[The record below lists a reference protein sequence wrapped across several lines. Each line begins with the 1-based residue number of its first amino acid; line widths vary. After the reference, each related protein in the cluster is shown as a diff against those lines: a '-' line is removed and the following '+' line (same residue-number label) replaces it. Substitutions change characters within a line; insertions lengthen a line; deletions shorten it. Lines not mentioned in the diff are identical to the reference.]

1 MAHAQDARKKVDVAR
16 LMKKVDALL
25 DDAPPRLDDAIPL
38 LRQVLE
44 VEPERLM
51 ALHSLSWSWDAYRR
65 TDPLRWERE
74 MKAEHWKLRDQVLAR
89 TKGTKPGGKLSDAQR
104 ARTLA
109 LSLWAE
115 DTVRGAPSN
124 AQLDEVEAALDEAE
138 GFRELPD
145 LARGRRG
152 LEAWRAVRQ
161 GVKGYQSLLDSMGDT
176 PERRILDV
184 PDDDDECFGGLE
196 GAFSDEGFLAWL
208 RKQTPAARPKGKKG
222 KDLDAALLL
231 AAGED
236 AAPFLGP
243 GFSGFGR
250 VGRVL
255 ALRALGANLDVRND
269 SKQGLLHVAAM
280 VDDAALVKE
289 LLALGLVPT
298 AVDDEKATPLHRAI
312 ENDAVACVPV
322 LVKGGAAIEALDEN
336 GRTPLFD
343 ARVPQSAQALL
354 DAGANPN
361 AGKGWTVL
369 HQMACFTDRGPVI
382 ELLLRAGA
390 DASRKDAQ
398 GKTPADEALERELPH
413 IARLLG
419 ASPDAKP
426 ASSRKPKAR

>member
-1 MAHAQDARKKVDVAR
+1 
-16 LMKKVDALL
+16 MKKVDALL
-25 DDAPPRLDDAIPL
+25 DDVPPQLDDAIPL

-51 ALHSLSWSWDAYRR
+51 ALHSLSWSLDASRR

-74 MKAEHWKLRDQVLAR
+74 LKAEHWRLRDQVLSL
-89 TKGTKPGGKLSDAQR
+89 TKGTKPGGTLSDAQR

-115 DTVRGAPSN
+115 DVVRGNPTQ
-124 AQLDEVEAALDEAE
+124 AQLDAVEAALDEAE
-138 GFRELPD
+138 ALRELPD
-145 LARGRRG
+145 LSRGRRG

-161 GVKGYQSLLDSMGDT
+161 GVKGYPSLLDSMAET
-176 PERRILDV
+176 PARRILDV
-184 PDDDDECFGGLE
+184 PDDDAPCFGGLE

-208 RKQTPAARPKGKKG
+208 RKRTPAARPKGKKG
-222 KDLDAALLL
+222 KELDAAVLL

-236 AAPFLGP
+236 SAPFFGP
-243 GFSGFGR
+243 GFGGFGR

-269 SKQGLLHVAAM
+269 SKQGLLHLAAM

-289 LLALGLVPT
+289 LLSLGLSPA
-298 AVDDEKATPLHRAI
+298 AVDEEKATPLHRAI

-322 LVKGGAAIEALDEN
+322 LVNGGAAIEALDEN

-343 ARVPQSAQALL
+343 ARVPLSAQALL

-361 AGKGWTVL
+361 GGEGWTVL
-369 HQMACFTDRGPVI
+369 HQLACFMDRGPVI
-382 ELLLRAGA
+382 EVLLRAGA

-398 GKTPADEALERELPH
+398 GKTPADEALERELSH
-413 IARLLG
+413 IASLLG
-419 ASPDAKP
+419 ATPNAKP
-426 ASSRKPKAR
+426 ASRRKAKTR